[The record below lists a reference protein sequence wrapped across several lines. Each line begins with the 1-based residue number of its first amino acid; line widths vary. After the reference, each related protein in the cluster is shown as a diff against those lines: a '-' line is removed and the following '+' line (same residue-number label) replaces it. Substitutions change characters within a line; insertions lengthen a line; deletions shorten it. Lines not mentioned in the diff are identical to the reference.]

1 MLVAAYTG
9 LIGGVEVPDRLVAYL
24 RENTTDR
31 YVRCLDWTGDPVH
44 GPWFKE
50 HWDLVIILEDPNGA
64 DREEP

>member
-1 MLVAAYTG
+1 M
-9 LIGGVEVPDRLVAYL
+9 PDRLVAYL

-44 GPWFKE
+44 GPWFEE